1 MSRRLPALKSKDVLR
16 LLQRE
21 GFVVHHVSGSHYV
34 LKHSRKTN
42 LRVTLPWH
50 GRDLKRGTLGS
61 IIQQAGYTVS
71 EFLDL
76 LK

>member
-1 MSRRLPALKSKDVLR
+1 MSRIPPLKSKAVLR
-16 LLQRE
+16 ALERA
-21 GFVVHHVSGSHYV
+21 GFFVHHVSGSHYI
-34 LKHSRKTN
+34 LKHPEEPR

-61 IIQQAGYTVS
+61 VISQAGYTVD

-76 LK
+76 L

>member
-1 MSRRLPALKSKDVLR
+1 MSRLLPALKPKVVLR
-16 LLQRE
+16 LLERE

-34 LKHSRKTN
+34 LKHPNKKH

-61 IIQQAGYTVS
+61 IIQQAGYTVV